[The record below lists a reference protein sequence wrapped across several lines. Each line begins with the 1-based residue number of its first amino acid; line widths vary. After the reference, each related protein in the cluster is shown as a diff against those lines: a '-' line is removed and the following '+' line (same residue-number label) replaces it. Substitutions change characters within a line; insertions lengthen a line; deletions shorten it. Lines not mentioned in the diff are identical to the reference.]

1 MMSLALAAAPP
12 SPWRPVYAPS
22 RMSAHALWEKF
33 ADDGDLTGLKI
44 FLLTVMIFLTALL
57 EGGR

>member
-1 MMSLALAAAPP
+1 MTSLALAAAPP
-12 SPWRPVYAPS
+12 SPWRLPDTPS
-22 RMSAHALWEKF
+22 RLSAHALWEKF
-33 ADDGDLTGLKI
+33 RDDGDLTGLKI